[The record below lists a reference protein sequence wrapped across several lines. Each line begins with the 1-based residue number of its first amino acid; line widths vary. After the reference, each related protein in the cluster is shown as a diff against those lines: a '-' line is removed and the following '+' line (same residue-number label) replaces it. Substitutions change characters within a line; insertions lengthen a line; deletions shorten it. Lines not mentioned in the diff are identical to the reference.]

1 MTLKF
6 SYHRFRSPRPIWTL
20 QNSLFRPRPTI
31 FVTVKGPGGAWN
43 ELGLVDT
50 GSDDTVF
57 PGYVARII
65 GLDLTQAPTRTASG
79 VGKVPAVIHLAEVIL
94 KITDGREIREWP
106 ARDGFTSTPLKSPLL
121 GFAGFLQYFS
131 ANFQGDQEVLELTV
145 NSLYPGT

>member
-1 MTLKF
+1 M
-6 SYHRFRSPRPIWTL
+6 
-20 QNSLFRPRPTI
+20 
-31 FVTVKGPGGAWN
+31 
-43 ELGLVDT
+43 VDT